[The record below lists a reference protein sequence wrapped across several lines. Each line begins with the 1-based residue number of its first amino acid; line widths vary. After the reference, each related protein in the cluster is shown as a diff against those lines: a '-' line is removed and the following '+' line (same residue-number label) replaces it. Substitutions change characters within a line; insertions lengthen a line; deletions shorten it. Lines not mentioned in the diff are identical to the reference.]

1 MIKYCDADMLTSTS
15 SILPFESSE
24 SHLSRFKPCKPNSRL
39 WKVNIPA
46 EGRFY
51 LFGMGVIFRV
61 FTSAAGYGSFL
72 LCALALTAGLYILAT
87 FAEEHTALTG
97 RLLKSLIIGVISMYV
112 ILFIDGLPWKE
123 TLVGI
128 TCHLTYYT
136 MLSKFPFVKIVSIRS
151 ICSLAAIII
160 SHYWWF
166 VYFMDVKH
174 DFSIHQIIGFF
185 IVMVWAVP
193 CGLLISL
200 TLNENVLPSSN
211 PSAFPAD
218 GIKKH
223 ATVYITAVDFCTGT
237 FKYITE
243 LALPAKG
250 KSFIGGS
257 RYGGKKSY

>member
-1 MIKYCDADMLTSTS
+1 MLAIMIKYCDADMLTSTS

-160 SHYWWF
+160 SHY
-166 VYFMDVKH
+166 
-174 DFSIHQIIGFF
+174 
-185 IVMVWAVP
+185 
-193 CGLLISL
+193 
-200 TLNENVLPSSN
+200 LPSSN
-211 PSAFPAD
+211 RRDS
-218 GIKKH
+218 
-223 ATVYITAVDFCTGT
+223 
-237 FKYITE
+237 
-243 LALPAKG
+243 
-250 KSFIGGS
+250 
-257 RYGGKKSY
+257 